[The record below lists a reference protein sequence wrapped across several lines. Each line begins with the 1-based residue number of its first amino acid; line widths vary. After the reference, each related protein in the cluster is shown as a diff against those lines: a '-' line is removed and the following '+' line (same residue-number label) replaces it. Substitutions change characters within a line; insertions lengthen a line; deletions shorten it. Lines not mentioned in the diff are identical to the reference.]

1 MTIKYAL
8 TRAEIV
14 RVFLASLARSPRILI
29 IVLLFSL
36 FPGAVSAGSAYTF
49 SRALTTRDA
58 LVAIAWTLAMFC
70 FVIAMVF
77 VRGKTSERTL
87 SVSEQGISTQIG
99 SIDAE
104 LPWTKVKEVKD
115 SGAYIL
121 IVGKTGNSFF
131 VPSRAFH
138 DREQRRQFLAQV
150 TQWRLA
156 A

>member
-1 MTIKYAL
+1 MTIRYSL

-14 RVFLASLARSPRILI
+14 RLFFVSLAESPRVLT

-36 FPGAVSAGSAYTF
+36 SSGALSFVSVFGAG
-49 SRALTTRDA
+49 RALTTRDW
-58 LVAIAWTLAMFC
+58 LVAIVWSITMFC

-77 VRGKTSERTL
+77 VRGKTEERTL
-87 SVSEQGISTQIG
+87 SVSEHGISTQIG
-99 SIDAE
+99 TIDAQ